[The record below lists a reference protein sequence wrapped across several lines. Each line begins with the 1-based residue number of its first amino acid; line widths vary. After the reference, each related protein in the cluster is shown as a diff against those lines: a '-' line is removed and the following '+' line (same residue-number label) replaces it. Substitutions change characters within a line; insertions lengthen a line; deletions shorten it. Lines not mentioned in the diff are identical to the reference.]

1 MNYYTRFNNNAQ
13 KMLNFQHI
21 KGMLNFQHIKGM
33 IGIRDVWD

>member
-1 MNYYTRFNNNAQ
+1 MNYYTKFNNNAQ
-13 KMLNFQHI
+13 KFPTYI